1 MNISEL
7 LLYFMYV
14 FNTIFVIVNP
24 IEATLVF
31 VTLTTNLNSEE
42 RSRIYWRTTLVA
54 FAIAI
59 LFSLA
64 GDVALRLFGTTVDS
78 LRVAGGILLFLVAID
93 MLRGARQQN
102 NVTEVELLDANLRDD
117 ISIFPMA
124 IPLLTGPGTMTAVVV
139 LMGEAQ
145 SFTEKGLV
153 LLAICLTFLATFF
166 ILKSSE
172 YIDMV
177 LGVTGIMVVIR
188 VMGLFLGALAVTFV
202 ATGAWNYT
210 GRWLE
215 HEGGGRIISAVV
227 SREIPEALFSQIA
240 AQVLFRCEN
249 YGECCRRKGY
259 VLVDEADLQE
269 IARMLGISSPEAS
282 FRFKDPDSEKI
293 RATGS

>member
-54 FAIAI
+54 FTIAI

-64 GDVALRLFGTTVDS
+64 GDVVLRLFGITVDS

-102 NVTEVELLDANLRDD
+102 NVTEAELLDANLRDD

-177 LGVTGIMVVIR
+177 LGITGIMVVIR
-188 VMGLFLGALAVTFV
+188 IMGLFLGALAVTFV
-202 ATGAWNYT
+202 ATGAWNLY
-210 GRWLE
+210 
-215 HEGGGRIISAVV
+215 
-227 SREIPEALFSQIA
+227 
-240 AQVLFRCEN
+240 
-249 YGECCRRKGY
+249 
-259 VLVDEADLQE
+259 
-269 IARMLGISSPEAS
+269 
-282 FRFKDPDSEKI
+282 
-293 RATGS
+293 RAMAGA